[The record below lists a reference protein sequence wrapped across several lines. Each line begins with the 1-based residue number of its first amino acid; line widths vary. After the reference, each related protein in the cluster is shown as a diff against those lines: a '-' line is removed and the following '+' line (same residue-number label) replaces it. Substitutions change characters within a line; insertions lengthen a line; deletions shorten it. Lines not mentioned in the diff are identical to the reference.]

1 MGKVL
6 TAEYKGELEIGE
18 MKIPC
23 AVLEDGTRVLNEA
36 NIIKNF
42 GSMGG
47 KNYKLRN
54 KNKNENENGP
64 LPIFIASKALEPFI
78 HGVFEEEDLEPIEY
92 TTDGKN
98 VLKGYGATILP
109 KVCEV
114 WLKAREHNTLQASQ
128 LPKAMKAEILMRS
141 LAMIGITALVDEAT
155 GYQYDRERFELQKIL
170 KAYIASEILKWQ
182 LTFTDEFYKEVYR
195 LWGLPFIPK
204 YIKNK
209 PSFIGAI
216 TTKYVYDVLPD
227 GVVEKIR
234 EVNPKTKKGYWKYK
248 FHQFLSE
255 DIGREHLK
263 KQIIETTLIMRMSK
277 TKEEFIKKF
286 NEMYG
291 KNLQL
296 ELDFG
301 EDDELI
307 EIEPKK
313 SKFNKNLEKAL
324 EFNPD
329 KEKKPKT
336 EQGKLF

>member
-6 TAEYKGELEIGE
+6 IAEYKGELEIGE

-47 KNYKLRN
+47 KNYKLRD
-54 KNKNENENGP
+54 KNENGP
-64 LPIFIASKALEPFI
+64 LPLFIASKALEPFI
-78 HGVFEEEDLEPIEY
+78 NGVFDEEDLEPIEY

-301 EDDELI
+301 DDDELI

-313 SKFNKNLEKAL
+313 SKFNKSLEKAL

-329 KEKKPKT
+329 KEKKPKV
-336 EQGKLF
+336 EQGKLFQ

>member
-54 KNKNENENGP
+54 KNENENGP

-78 HGVFEEEDLEPIEY
+78 YGIFEEEDLEPIEY

-114 WLKAREHNTLQASQ
+114 WLKAREYNTLQASQ

-170 KAYIASEILKWQ
+170 KAYIANEILKWQ

-324 EFNPD
+324 NFNPD
-329 KEKKPKT
+329 KEKKPKV

>member
-23 AVLEDGTRVLNEA
+23 AVLEDGTRVLNET

-47 KNYKLRN
+47 KNYKLRD
-54 KNKNENENGP
+54 KNENGP
-64 LPIFIASKALEPFI
+64 LPLFIASKALEPFI
-78 HGVFEEEDLEPIEY
+78 YGIFEEEDLKPIEY

-114 WLKAREHNTLQASQ
+114 WLKAREYNTLQASQ

-216 TTKYVYDVLPD
+216 TTKYVYDVLPN

-296 ELDFG
+296 ELNFG

-324 EFNPD
+324 NFNLNE
-329 KEKKPKT
+329 EKTKA

>member
-54 KNKNENENGP
+54 KNENGP
-64 LPIFIASKALEPFI
+64 LPLFIASKALEPFI
-78 HGVFEEEDLEPIEY
+78 YGVFEEEDLEPIEY

-109 KVCEV
+109 KVCEI

-329 KEKKPKT
+329 KEKKPKV
-336 EQGKLF
+336 EQGKLFQ

>member
-54 KNKNENENGP
+54 KNENGP
-64 LPIFIASKALEPFI
+64 LPLFIASKALEPFI
-78 HGVFEEEDLEPIEY
+78 YGVFEEEDLEPIEY

-98 VLKGYGATILP
+98 VLKGYDATILP

-114 WLKAREHNTLQASQ
+114 WLKAREYNTLQASQ

-255 DIGREHLK
+255 EIGREHLK

-277 TKEEFIKKF
+277 TKEEFIKRF

-301 EDDELI
+301 DDDELI

-329 KEKKPKT
+329 KEKKHKV

>member
-23 AVLEDGTRVLNEA
+23 AVLEDGTRVLNET

-47 KNYKLRN
+47 KNYKLRD
-54 KNKNENENGP
+54 KNENGP
-64 LPIFIASKALEPFI
+64 LPLFIASKALEPFI
-78 HGVFEEEDLEPIEY
+78 YGIFEEEDLKPIEY

-114 WLKAREHNTLQASQ
+114 WLKAREQNTLQASQ

-234 EVNPKTKKGYWKYK
+234 EVNPKTNKGYWKYK

-255 DIGREHLK
+255 NIGREHLK

-329 KEKKPKT
+329 KEKKPKV

>member
-1 MGKVL
+1 MAKVL
-6 TAEYKGELEIGE
+6 MAEYKGELEIGE

-23 AVLEDGTRVLNEA
+23 AVLEDGTRVLNET
-36 NIIKNF
+36 NILKNF

-47 KNYKLRN
+47 KNYRLRN
-54 KNKNENENGP
+54 KNENGP
-64 LPIFIASKALEPFI
+64 FPLFIASKALEPFI
-78 HGVFEEEDLEPIEY
+78 HGVFEEEDLYPIEY

-98 VLKGYGATILP
+98 ILKGYDATILP

-114 WLKAREHNTLQASQ
+114 WLKAREHKTLQSSQ

-170 KAYIASEILKWQ
+170 KAYITSEILKWQ
-182 LTFTDEFYKEVYR
+182 LTFTDEFYREVYR

-255 DIGREHLK
+255 EIGREHLK

-301 EDDELI
+301 DDDELI

-329 KEKKPKT
+329 KEKKPKV